1 MNTEL
6 LFVLSLLL
14 MIFVPPILLL
24 RQLLW
29 EPRKAR
35 KSTRWS
41 RAQGV
46 IEDSGIT
53 SQNPGPKGGFRKYFA
68 RVRYAYEVEGQTLH
82 SSAIWL
88 PNHHETGTFDEAEV
102 LAERY
107 FTGNQ
112 VTVYFDPSHPE
123 VAVLEP
129 GREGGLRFSH
139 PRRLWMFALVPA
151 LVLFFLAIE
160 WLAHLAG

>member
-6 LFVLSLLL
+6 LFITSLLFIL
-14 MIFVPPILLL
+14 FLPPVAMLG
-24 RQLLW
+24 QLLW
-29 EPRKAR
+29 SRRHAGTTVRWAR
-35 KSTRWS
+35 ARGT
-41 RAQGV
+41 

-53 SQNPGPKGGFRKYFA
+53 SQDPGSKGGFRKYFA
-68 RVRYAYEVEGQTLH
+68 RVRYAYEVDGHTLH
-82 SSAIWL
+82 SNAIWL

-129 GREGGLRFSH
+129 GREGGLCFTH
-139 PRRLWMFALVPA
+139 PKRLWMFALVPA
-151 LVLFFLAIE
+151 LVLFFLVLE